1 MFHKIQK
8 KPSRIASNIIV
19 GFSPTSYLQTALIL
33 PTAKIVTAPKEKI
46 RVFKF

>member
-8 KPSRIASNIIV
+8 TDSRIASNIIV

-33 PTAKIVTAPKEKI
+33 LTAKIVTTPKEKI
-46 RVFKF
+46 GVFKY